1 MLTFAVSA
9 VAYFVARYL
18 IRPYLDAS
26 GSPPKAAIATARVYA
41 IDQACELPPLTI
53 FLSAMKT
60 ARIGPKILL
69 R

>member
-26 GSPPKAAIATARVYA
+26 GSPPKAAIATARYA

-53 FLSAMKT
+53 FLSSMKT